1 MQEAAVEA
9 FRHALRIEHMGMCY
23 YVLQRYEKQ
32 LSKDQA
38 TMEQLVQSFHSSMS
52 FVEEKIIFMR
62 HFTDRIVF
70 R

>member
-1 MQEAAVEA
+1 
-9 FRHALRIEHMGMCY
+9 MGMCY